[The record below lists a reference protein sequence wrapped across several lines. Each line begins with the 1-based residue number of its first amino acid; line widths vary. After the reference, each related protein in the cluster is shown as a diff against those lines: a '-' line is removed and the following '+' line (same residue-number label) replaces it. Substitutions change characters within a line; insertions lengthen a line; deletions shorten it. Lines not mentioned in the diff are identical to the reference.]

1 MTTFVSYPYRCIVS
15 YIDTYDGRVML
26 SPSMSVGERYLPV
39 LGYEYSAFGCIT
51 AFIGVRMNTTDGQT
65 IHE

>member
-1 MTTFVSYPYRCIVS
+1 
-15 YIDTYDGRVML
+15 
-26 SPSMSVGERYLPV
+26 VGERYLPV